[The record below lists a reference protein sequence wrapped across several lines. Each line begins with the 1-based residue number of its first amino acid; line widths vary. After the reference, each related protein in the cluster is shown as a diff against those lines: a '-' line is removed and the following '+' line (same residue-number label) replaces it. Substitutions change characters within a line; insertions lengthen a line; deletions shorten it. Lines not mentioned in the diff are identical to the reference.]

1 MNIAPLDWLV
11 IIVYVALVLGIG
23 YWFKNQAGKDLSS
36 FFLGGRNLPWYLAGL
51 SMVATTFAADT
62 PLAVTELVRENG
74 ISGNWLWWNF
84 LIGGMLT
91 TFFFARL
98 WRRANILTE
107 LEFIDI
113 RYSGKAASFLRGF
126 KTIYLA
132 LLMNTL
138 IIAWVN
144 IALVSIL
151 TVLFNIPA
159 EQVMWYVIA
168 AMTIAAIYSTL
179 AGLIGVVL
187 TDVIQ
192 FVLAMAGAIVLAVI
206 IVSSDHVGGI
216 QGMRESLPPGSLN
229 FFPNLDFVTGS
240 PGDVATTLTV
250 SFGTLFAFI
259 GIQWWASM
267 YPGAEPGGGG
277 FIAQRMMSTRDERES
292 LWATLLFQIMHYTVR
307 PWPWILV
314 GLSAILLYPEL
325 GPDDA
330 RLGYVMAIDDF
341 APVGLKGLLIVSLL
355 AAYMSTIST
364 FLNLGASYLV
374 NDFYKPFIRKADQFR
389 DEQES
394 DRHYVLI
401 GRISTIL
408 IMLLALYATTL
419 FTTISEV
426 WLVVL
431 EGTAGL
437 GLVMIAR
444 WYWWRVNV
452 WSEITATIVPLIVFI
467 LTRYVWQVE
476 FPYSFFITVGT
487 TTAAWL
493 VMTFLTKPTDPEKLK
508 QFCRTIRPGLGWAPV
523 YKTMDVKPDKLSWTH
538 SLVSLISS
546 ILMVYSVLFLM
557 GKFIFGFYLEGF
569 LWLGIAVLAYFVL
582 KINLKKVKL

>member
-1 MNIAPLDWLV
+1 MNIAILDWFV
-11 IIVYVALVLGIG
+11 ILLYIAAVLAIG
-23 YWFKNQAGKDLSS
+23 FWFREKAGKDLSN
-36 FFLGGRNLPWYLAGL
+36 FFLGGRNLPWYMAGL

-62 PLAVTELVRENG
+62 PLAVTELVHDSG

-91 TFFFARL
+91 TFFFAKL

-107 LEFIDI
+107 LEFVEI
-113 RYSGKAASFLRGF
+113 RYSGKASSFLRGF
-126 KTIYLA
+126 KTVYLG
-132 LLMNTL
+132 LVVNIL
-138 IIAWVN
+138 IMAWVN
-144 IALVSIL
+144 IALISIL
-151 TVLFNIPA
+151 TVLFNIPGD
-159 EQVMWYVIA
+159 QIMWYVA
-168 AMTIAAIYSTL
+168 TAMMIAAIYSTL

-192 FVLAMAGAIVLAVI
+192 FVLAMIGAIALAVI
-206 IVSSDHVGGI
+206 IVTSEQIGGI
-216 QGMRESLPPGSLN
+216 QGLKEGLPYGSLN
-229 FFPNLDFVTGS
+229 FFPNLDFASESG
-240 PGDVATTLTV
+240 VATTLSV
-250 SFGTLFAFI
+250 SIGTLLAYI

-277 FIAQRMMSTRDERES
+277 FVAQRMMSTRTEKES

-325 GPDDA
+325 GADDA

-374 NDFYKPFIRKADQFR
+374 NDFYKPFIKPSEKFQA
-389 DEQES
+389 ES
-394 DRHYVLI
+394 DADRHYVLV

-408 IMLLALYATTL
+408 IMVLALYTTTL

-437 GLVMIAR
+437 GLVMIVR
-444 WYWWRVNV
+444 WYWWRANV
-452 WSEITATIVPLIVFI
+452 WSEITAIIVPIIVFS
-467 LTRYVWQVE
+467 LTRYVWEIE
-476 FPYSFFITVGT
+476 FPDSFFITVGI
-487 TTAAWL
+487 TTASWL
-493 VMTFLTKPTDPEKLK
+493 IVTFLTRPTDTKVLET
-508 QFCRTIRPGLGWAPV
+508 FCQLIRPGIGWNPV
-523 YKTMDVKPDKLSWTH
+523 YKKLGAEPEKMNWPY
-538 SLVSLISS
+538 SLTSLMSS
-546 ILMVYSVLFLM
+546 IILVYSILFLM
-557 GKFIFGFYLEGF
+557 GKFIFGFFIEGF
-569 LWLGIAVLAYFVL
+569 VWLTIAVLSYACL
-582 KINLKKVKL
+582 KVALKKVKL

>member
-1 MNIAPLDWLV
+1 MNIALVDWL
-11 IIVYVALVLGIG
+11 IIFFYIAVVLGIG
-23 YWFKNQAGKDLSS
+23 FWFKNKASKDLSS
-36 FFLGGRNLPWYLAGL
+36 FFLGGRDLPWYIAGL

-62 PLAVTELVRENG
+62 PLAVTELVRQSG

-107 LEFIDI
+107 LEFIEI

-126 KTIYLA
+126 KTIYLG
-132 LLMNTL
+132 LVVNTL
-138 IIAWVN
+138 ILAWVN
-144 IALVSIL
+144 IALISIL
-151 TVLFNIPA
+151 TVLFQIPA
-159 EQVMWYVIA
+159 DRVMWYVAA
-168 AMTIAAIYSTL
+168 AMLIAAIYSTL

-192 FVLAMAGAIVLAVI
+192 FVLALAGAVALAAIVVT
-206 IVSSDHVGGI
+206 SEQVGGI
-216 QGMRESLPPGSLN
+216 QGLRDGLPPGSLN
-229 FFPNLDFVTGS
+229 FFPSLDFASG
-240 PGDVATTLTV
+240 GEVAATLSLSV
-250 SFGTLFAFI
+250 GTLLAYM

-277 FIAQRMMSTRDERES
+277 FIAQRMMSTRTEKES

-325 GPDDA
+325 GPEDA

-341 APVGLKGLLIVSLL
+341 APAGLKGLLIVSLL

-374 NDFYKPFIRKADQFR
+374 NDFYRPFIKLPATFAAEPDA
-389 DEQES
+389 
-394 DRHYVLI
+394 DRHYVLV

-408 IMLLALYATTL
+408 IMGLALYATTL

-431 EGTAGL
+431 EGTAGF
-437 GLVMIAR
+437 GLVMILR

-452 WSEITATIVPLIVFI
+452 WSEITAMIVPMIVFS
-467 LTRYVWQVE
+467 LTRYVWAVD
-476 FPYSFFITVGT
+476 FPYSIFITVGVT
-487 TTAAWL
+487 TVSWL
-493 VMTFLTKPTDPEKLK
+493 TVTWFTKPTDSEVLAGFCRRIRPGIGWSPVYERTGAKPEKLSWSYSVASLASS
-508 QFCRTIRPGLGWAPV
+508 IILV
-523 YKTMDVKPDKLSWTH
+523 YAFLFLTGKFLFGFFMEGFVWLAVAVLSWVC
-538 SLVSLISS
+538 LRV
-546 ILMVYSVLFLM
+546 
-557 GKFIFGFYLEGF
+557 
-569 LWLGIAVLAYFVL
+569 A
-582 KINLKKVKL
+582 LKKVKL